1 MPKLW
6 EHHSKGPRWCKIIID
21 FIFWVWPYP
30 SKMEVITNKAV
41 SKEQHAQNFENLKYD
56 PLENSGN
63 ISLGNSSD
71 PDLH

>member
-1 MPKLW
+1 
-6 EHHSKGPRWCKIIID
+6 
-21 FIFWVWPYP
+21 
-30 SKMEVITNKAV
+30 MEVINNKAV
-41 SKEQHAQNFENLKYD
+41 NKERHAQNLENLKYD